1 MASYID
7 KVNFY
12 NEGGGLQKSVPI
24 KDSDTASKVTSLTT
38 EVDTNTTNINT
49 LNTKATQ
56 AASDIS
62 SLKNKVNTNTTN
74 INTLNTK
81 ATQAASDIS
90 TLKNQVSALNNNTF
104 KKVLLLGDSYLA
116 GYGLSSPSTQNY
128 GYLLKQMLS
137 GSGKTVD
144 YKGVNGA
151 GFSTTLENSF
161 YSILQTYASTLS
173 SYDLVIF
180 CGGFNDAQNSGRN
193 WASITSGI
201 NQCASYIKSHGN
213 AAIYVMFV
221 GLGSSFGYSSN
232 AAYAFS
238 AYASNVNVCSVA
250 GSPCVLHDYRSD
262 YLADTIHP
270 SVVGQQKL
278 AKAVYS
284 AIFSGSC
291 YNGGFALL
299 TSGTYSLME
308 TLEGET
314 VRVSVLGSYNRTWKG
329 QTGTTLLDFGAIP
342 AGFFK
347 AGAESTLYE
356 FSCILQCDTSMGVM
370 WMPGNCSFGKLGDAI
385 HFVVSPCIT
394 NPNQGALD
402 VTKTTLLGASFT
414 VPAVI
419 C

>member
-1 MASYID
+1 MADYID

-24 KDSDTASKVTSLTT
+24 KDSGTATAVANLTS
-38 EVDTNTTNINT
+38 
-49 LNTKATQ
+49 
-56 AASDIS
+56 
-62 SLKNKVNTNTTN
+62 KVNTNTTN
-74 INTLNTK
+74 ISALNTKVANLTSKVTTNTTNISALNTK
-81 ATQAASDIS
+81 ASQAASDIS
-90 TLKNQVSALNNNTF
+90 ALKNQVSVLNNNTF
-104 KKVLLLGDSYLA
+104 KKILLIGDSYLA
-116 GYGLSSPSTQNY
+116 GFGLSAPSTQNY
-128 GYLLKQMLS
+128 GYLLSQMLI
-137 GSGKTVD
+137 GSGKTIA
-144 YKGVNGA
+144 YKGVSGA
-151 GFSTTLENSF
+151 GFSTTLENNF

-180 CGGFNDAQNSGRN
+180 CGGFNDAQNSGKN

-221 GLGSSFGYSSN
+221 GLGSSFGYSAN

-299 TSGTYSLME
+299 PSGTYSLME
-308 TLEGET
+308 TIEGET
-314 VRVSVLGSYNRTWKG
+314 VRVSVLGSYNKTWKG
-329 QTGTTLLDFGAIP
+329 QTGSTLLDFGAIP

>member
-1 MASYID
+1 MADYID
-7 KVNFY
+7 KIKFY

-24 KDSDTASKVTSLTT
+24 KDSDTASKVASLTT
-38 EVDTNTTNINT
+38 KVNTNRTNINT
-49 LNTKATQ
+49 LNTKVTQ

-62 SLKNKVNTNTTN
+62 SLE
-74 INTLNTK
+74 
-81 ATQAASDIS
+81 
-90 TLKNQVSALNNNTF
+90 NQVSVLNNNTV
-104 KKVLLLGDSYLA
+104 KKILLLGDSYLA

-128 GYLLKQMLS
+128 GYLLKQLLN

-173 SYDLVIF
+173 TYDLVIF
-180 CGGFNDAQNSGRN
+180 CGGFNDAQNSGKN
-193 WASITSGI
+193 WASITNGI

-308 TLEGET
+308 TIEGET

>member
-12 NEGGGLQKSVPI
+12 NEDGGLQKSVPI
-24 KDSDTASKVTSLTT
+24 KDSDTATKVASLTT
-38 EVDTNTTNINT
+38 
-49 LNTKATQ
+49 
-56 AASDIS
+56 
-62 SLKNKVNTNTTN
+62 KVNTNTTN
-74 INTLNTK
+74 ISALNTKVNTNTTDISALNTK
-81 ATQAASDIS
+81 ASQAASDIS
-90 TLKNQVSALNNNTF
+90 TLKNQVSVLNNNTF
-104 KKVLLLGDSYLA
+104 KKILLLGDSYLA
-116 GYGLSSPSTQNY
+116 GFGLSSPSTQNY
-128 GYLLKQMLS
+128 GYLLKQMLA

-151 GFSTTLENSF
+151 GFSTTLENNF

-180 CGGFNDAQNSGRN
+180 CGGFNDAQNSGQN

-221 GLGSSFGYSSN
+221 GLGSSFGYSAN
-232 AAYAFS
+232 AANAFS
-238 AYASNVNVCSVA
+238 AYASNVNVCFVA

-299 TSGTYSLME
+299 NSSGTYNLLE
-308 TLEGET
+308 TMDGDT

-370 WMPGNCSFGKLGDAI
+370 WMPGNCSFGKVGNAI

>member
-24 KDSDTASKVTSLTT
+24 KDSDTASKVASLTT
-38 EVDTNTTNINT
+38 KVNTNTTNISALNTKASQAASDINTLKNKVNTNTADINT

-56 AASDIS
+56 AA
-62 SLKNKVNTNTTN
+62 
-74 INTLNTK
+74 
-81 ATQAASDIS
+81 ADIS
-90 TLKNQVSALNNNTF
+90 TLKNQVSVLNNNTF
-104 KKVLLLGDSYLA
+104 KKILLLGDSYLA

-128 GYLLKQMLS
+128 SYLLQQMLS

-151 GFSTTLENSF
+151 GFSTTLENNF

>member
-24 KDSDTASKVTSLTT
+24 KDSDTASKVASLTT
-38 EVDTNTTNINT
+38 
-49 LNTKATQ
+49 
-56 AASDIS
+56 
-62 SLKNKVNTNTTN
+62 KVNTNTTSISN
-74 INTLNTK
+74 INSKVASLTTKVDTNTTSINNLNIK
-81 ATQAASDIS
+81 ASQATSDINA
-90 TLKNQVSALNNNTF
+90 LENQVSVLNNNTF

-180 CGGFNDAQNSGRN
+180 CGGFNDAQNSGKN

-221 GLGSSFGYSSN
+221 GLGSSFGYSAN
-232 AAYAFS
+232 AANAFS

-308 TLEGET
+308 SIEGET

-329 QTGTTLLDFGAIP
+329 QTGSTLLDFGAIP

-370 WMPGNCSFGKLGDAI
+370 WMPGNCSFGKVGDAI

>member
-1 MASYID
+1 MADYID

-24 KDSDTASKVTSLTT
+24 KDSDTATAVANLTSK
-38 EVDTNTTNINT
+38 VDTNTTNISALNT
-49 LNTKATQ
+49 KVANLTSKVDTNTTNISALNTKASQ

-62 SLKNKVNTNTTN
+62 NLE
-74 INTLNTK
+74 
-81 ATQAASDIS
+81 
-90 TLKNQVSALNNNTF
+90 NQVSVLNNNTF
-104 KKVLLLGDSYLA
+104 KKILLLGDSYLA
-116 GYGLSSPSTQNY
+116 GFGLSAPSTQNY

-173 SYDLVIF
+173 SYDMVIF
-180 CGGFNDAQNSGRN
+180 CGGFNDAQNSGQN

-221 GLGSSFGYSSN
+221 GLGSSFGYSAN
-232 AAYAFS
+232 AANAFS

-262 YLADTIHP
+262 YLSDTIHP

-299 TSGTYSLME
+299 NSGTYNLLE

-347 AGAESTLYE
+347 AGAESTFYE

-370 WMPGNCSFGKLGDAI
+370 WMPGNCSFGKVGDAI

>member
-24 KDSDTASKVTSLTT
+24 KDSDTATKVASLTT
-38 EVDTNTTNINT
+38 
-49 LNTKATQ
+49 
-56 AASDIS
+56 
-62 SLKNKVNTNTTN
+62 KVNTNTTN
-74 INTLNTK
+74 ISTLNTSVANLTSKVNTNTTNISTLNTK
-81 ATQAASDIS
+81 ASQVASDIS
-90 TLKNQVSALNNNTF
+90 ALENQVSVLNNNTF

-116 GYGLSSPSTQNY
+116 GFGLSAPSTQNY
-128 GYLLKQMLS
+128 GYLLKQMLA

-151 GFSTTLENSF
+151 GFSTTLENNF

-180 CGGFNDAQNSGRN
+180 CGGFNDAQNSGQN

-221 GLGSSFGYSSN
+221 GLGSSFGYSAN
-232 AAYAFS
+232 AANAFS
-238 AYASNVNVCSVA
+238 AYASNVNVCFVA

-299 TSGTYSLME
+299 NSGTYNLLE
-308 TLEGET
+308 TMDGDT

-347 AGAESTLYE
+347 AGAESTFYE

-370 WMPGNCSFGKLGDAI
+370 WMPGNCSFGKVGNAI

>member
-1 MASYID
+1 MADYID

-38 EVDTNTTNINT
+38 
-49 LNTKATQ
+49 
-56 AASDIS
+56 
-62 SLKNKVNTNTTN
+62 KVNTNTTS
-74 INTLNTK
+74 INKLDRRANDAASSIDNLKKNVSALNDET
-81 ATQAASDIS
+81 AQTASDIS
-90 TLKNQVSALNNNTF
+90 TLKNQVSVLNNNTF

-144 YKGVNGA
+144 YKDVNGA
-151 GFSTTLENSF
+151 GFSTTLENNF

-180 CGGFNDAQNSGRN
+180 CGGFNDAQNSGQN

-221 GLGSSFGYSSN
+221 GLGSSFGYSAN
-232 AAYAFS
+232 AANAFS
-238 AYASNVNVCSVA
+238 AYASNVNVCAVA

-308 TLEGET
+308 TIEGET
-314 VRVSVLGSYNRTWKG
+314 VRVSVLGSYNGTWKG
-329 QTGTTLLDFGAIP
+329 QTGNTLLDFGAIP

-370 WMPGNCSFGKLGDAI
+370 WMPGNCSFGKVGEAI

>member
-1 MASYID
+1 MADYID

-24 KDSDTASKVTSLTT
+24 KDSDTASKVANLTT
-38 EVDTNTTNINT
+38 
-49 LNTKATQ
+49 
-56 AASDIS
+56 
-62 SLKNKVNTNTTN
+62 KVNTNTTN

-90 TLKNQVSALNNNTF
+90 TLKNKVNTNTTNINTLNTKATQAASDISALENQVSVLNNNTF
-104 KKVLLLGDSYLA
+104 KKILLLGDSYLA
-116 GYGLSSPSTQNY
+116 GFGLSAPSTQNY
-128 GYLLKQMLS
+128 GYLLKQMLA

-151 GFSTTLENSF
+151 GFSTTLENNF

-180 CGGFNDAQNSGRN
+180 CGGFNDAQNSGQN

-221 GLGSSFGYSSN
+221 GLGSSFGYSAN
-232 AAYAFS
+232 AANAFS
-238 AYASNVNVCSVA
+238 AYASNVNVCFVA

-299 TSGTYSLME
+299 NSGTYNLLE
-308 TLEGET
+308 TMDGDT

-347 AGAESTLYE
+347 AGAESTFYE

-370 WMPGNCSFGKLGDAI
+370 WMPGNCSFGNVGNAI

>member
-1 MASYID
+1 M
-7 KVNFY
+7 
-12 NEGGGLQKSVPI
+12 
-24 KDSDTASKVTSLTT
+24 
-38 EVDTNTTNINT
+38 
-49 LNTKATQ
+49 
-56 AASDIS
+56 
-62 SLKNKVNTNTTN
+62 
-74 INTLNTK
+74 
-81 ATQAASDIS
+81 
-90 TLKNQVSALNNNTF
+90 LNNNTF
-104 KKVLLLGDSYLA
+104 KKILLLGDSYLA
-116 GYGLSSPSTQNY
+116 GFGLSAPSTQNY
-128 GYLLKQMLS
+128 GYLLKQMLA

-151 GFSTTLENSF
+151 GFSTTLENNF

-180 CGGFNDAQNSGRN
+180 CGGFNDAQNSGQN
-193 WASITSGI
+193 WASITNGI

-221 GLGSSFGYSSN
+221 GLGSSFGYSAN
-232 AAYAFS
+232 AANAFS
-238 AYASNVNVCSVA
+238 AYASNVNVCFVA

-299 TSGTYSLME
+299 NSGTYNLLE
-308 TLEGET
+308 TMDGDT

-347 AGAESTLYE
+347 AGAESTFYE

-370 WMPGNCSFGKLGDAI
+370 WMPGNCSFGKVGDAI

>member
-1 MASYID
+1 MADYID

-24 KDSDTASKVTSLTT
+24 KDSDTASKVANLTT
-38 EVDTNTTNINT
+38 
-49 LNTKATQ
+49 
-56 AASDIS
+56 
-62 SLKNKVNTNTTN
+62 KVNTNTTN
-74 INTLNTK
+74 INTLNNK

-90 TLKNQVSALNNNTF
+90 ALENKVSVLNNKATQAASDISALENQVSVLNNNTF
-104 KKVLLLGDSYLA
+104 KKILLLGDSYLA
-116 GYGLSSPSTQNY
+116 GFGLSAPSTQNY
-128 GYLLKQMLS
+128 GYLLKQMLA

-151 GFSTTLENSF
+151 GFSTTLENNF

-180 CGGFNDAQNSGRN
+180 CGGFNDAQNSGQN

-221 GLGSSFGYSSN
+221 GLGSSFGYSAN
-232 AAYAFS
+232 AANAFS
-238 AYASNVNVCSVA
+238 AYASNVNVCFVS

-299 TSGTYSLME
+299 NSGTYNLLE
-308 TLEGET
+308 TMDGDT

-347 AGAESTLYE
+347 AGAESTFYE

-370 WMPGNCSFGKLGDAI
+370 WMPGNCSFGKVGDAI

>member
-1 MASYID
+1 MADYID

-24 KDSDTASKVTSLTT
+24 QDSVTASKVASLTT
-38 EVDTNTTNINT
+38 
-49 LNTKATQ
+49 
-56 AASDIS
+56 
-62 SLKNKVNTNTTN
+62 KVNTNTTN
-74 INTLNTK
+74 ISALNTK
-81 ATQAASDIS
+81 ASQAASDIS
-90 TLKNQVSALNNNTF
+90 ALENQVSALNNNTF

-173 SYDLVIF
+173 TYDLVIF
-180 CGGFNDAQNSGRN
+180 CGGFNDAQNSGGN
-193 WASITSGI
+193 WASITNGI

-221 GLGSSFGYSSN
+221 GLGSSFGYSAN
-232 AAYAFS
+232 AANAFS
-238 AYASNVNVCSVA
+238 AYASNVNVCFVA

-299 TSGTYSLME
+299 NSGTYSMWE
-308 TLEGET
+308 TIEGET
-314 VRVSVLGSYNRTWKG
+314 MRVSVHGSYNRTWKG

-347 AGAESTLYE
+347 AGAEPTLYE

-370 WMPGNCSFGKLGDAI
+370 WMPGHCSFGKVGDAI

-414 VPAVI
+414 VPAVM

>member
-1 MASYID
+1 MADYID

-24 KDSDTASKVTSLTT
+24 KDSDTATKVASLTT
-38 EVDTNTTNINT
+38 
-49 LNTKATQ
+49 
-56 AASDIS
+56 
-62 SLKNKVNTNTTN
+62 KVNTNTTN

-90 TLKNQVSALNNNTF
+90 ALNTKASQAESDISALNTKASQAASDISALENQVSVLNNNTF

-116 GYGLSSPSTQNY
+116 GFGLSAPSTQNY
-128 GYLLKQMLS
+128 GYLLKQMLA

-151 GFSTTLENSF
+151 GFSTTLENNF

-180 CGGFNDAQNSGRN
+180 CGGFNDAQNSGQN

-221 GLGSSFGYSSN
+221 GLGSSFGYSAN
-232 AAYAFS
+232 AANAFS
-238 AYASNVNVCSVA
+238 AYASNVNVCFVA

-299 TSGTYSLME
+299 NSGTYNLLE
-308 TLEGET
+308 TMDGDA

-347 AGAESTLYE
+347 AGAESTFYE

-370 WMPGNCSFGKLGDAI
+370 WMPGNCSFGKVGDAI

>member
-1 MASYID
+1 MADYID

-24 KDSDTASKVTSLTT
+24 QDSVTASKVASLTT
-38 EVDTNTTNINT
+38 
-49 LNTKATQ
+49 
-56 AASDIS
+56 
-62 SLKNKVNTNTTN
+62 KVNTNTTN
-74 INTLNTK
+74 ISALNTKVASLTTKVNTNTTNISALNSK
-81 ATQAASDIS
+81 ATQAAADIS
-90 TLKNQVSALNNNTF
+90 ALENQVSALNNNTF
-104 KKVLLLGDSYLA
+104 KKILLLGDSYLA

-161 YSILQTYASTLS
+161 YSILQTYASTLAT
-173 SYDLVIF
+173 YDLVIF

-193 WASITSGI
+193 WESITNGI

>member
-1 MASYID
+1 MADYID

-24 KDSDTASKVTSLTT
+24 QDSVTASKVASLTT
-38 EVDTNTTNINT
+38 
-49 LNTKATQ
+49 
-56 AASDIS
+56 
-62 SLKNKVNTNTTN
+62 KVNTNTTN
-74 INTLNTK
+74 ISALNTKVNTNTTNISALNTK
-81 ATQAASDIS
+81 ASQAAADIS
-90 TLKNQVSALNNNTF
+90 ALENQVSALNNNTF
-104 KKVLLLGDSYLA
+104 KKILLLGDSYLA
-116 GYGLSSPSTQNY
+116 GFGLSAPSTQNY
-128 GYLLKQMLS
+128 GYLLKQMLT

-173 SYDLVIF
+173 TYDLVIF

-193 WASITSGI
+193 WESITNGI

-329 QTGTTLLDFGAIP
+329 QTGSTLLDFGAIP

>member
-24 KDSDTASKVTSLTT
+24 KDSDTATKVASLTT
-38 EVDTNTTNINT
+38 
-49 LNTKATQ
+49 
-56 AASDIS
+56 
-62 SLKNKVNTNTTN
+62 KVNTNTTN
-74 INTLNTK
+74 ISTLNTSVANLTSKVNTNTTNISTLNTK
-81 ATQAASDIS
+81 ASQAASDIS
-90 TLKNQVSALNNNTF
+90 ALENQVSVLNNNTF

-116 GYGLSSPSTQNY
+116 GFGLSAPSTQNY
-128 GYLLKQMLS
+128 GYLLKQMLA

-151 GFSTTLENSF
+151 GFSTTLENNF

-180 CGGFNDAQNSGRN
+180 CGGFNDAQNSGQN

-221 GLGSSFGYSSN
+221 GLGSSFGYSTN
-232 AAYAFS
+232 AANAFS
-238 AYASNVNVCSVA
+238 AYASNVNVCFVA

-299 TSGTYSLME
+299 NSGTYSLWETME
-308 TLEGET
+308 GNT
-314 VRVSVLGSYNRTWKG
+314 VRVSVHGSYNRTWKG

-347 AGAESTLYE
+347 AGAESTVYE

-370 WMPGNCSFGKLGDAI
+370 WMPGHCSFGKVGDAI

>member
-1 MASYID
+1 MADYID

-24 KDSDTASKVTSLTT
+24 KDSDTATAVANLTSKVN
-38 EVDTNTTNINT
+38 TNTTNISA
-49 LNTKATQ
+49 LNTKVANLT
-56 AASDIS
+56 S
-62 SLKNKVNTNTTN
+62 KVDTNTTN

-90 TLKNQVSALNNNTF
+90 TLKNQVSVLNNNTF
-104 KKVLLLGDSYLA
+104 KKILLLGDSYLA
-116 GYGLSSPSTQNY
+116 GFGLSAPSTQNY
-128 GYLLKQMLS
+128 GYLLKQMLA

-151 GFSTTLENSF
+151 GFSTTLENNF

-180 CGGFNDAQNSGRN
+180 CGGFNDAQNSGQN

-221 GLGSSFGYSSN
+221 GLGSSFGYSAN
-232 AAYAFS
+232 AGNAFS

-262 YLADTIHP
+262 YLSDTIHP

-308 TLEGET
+308 TIEGET

-329 QTGTTLLDFGAIP
+329 QTGTTLLDFGSIP

-347 AGAESTLYE
+347 AGAESRLYE

-370 WMPGNCSFGKLGDAI
+370 WMPGHCSFGKVGDAI

-402 VTKTTLLGASFT
+402 VTKTSLLGASFT

>member
-1 MASYID
+1 MADYID

-24 KDSDTASKVTSLTT
+24 KDSDTASKVASLTT
-38 EVDTNTTNINT
+38 
-49 LNTKATQ
+49 
-56 AASDIS
+56 
-62 SLKNKVNTNTTN
+62 KVNTNTTN
-74 INTLNTK
+74 INTLNNKAIQAASDISALENQVSALNNK

-90 TLKNQVSALNNNTF
+90 ALENQVSVLNNNTF
-104 KKVLLLGDSYLA
+104 KKILLLGDSYLA
-116 GYGLSSPSTQNY
+116 GFGLSAPSTQNY
-128 GYLLKQMLS
+128 GYLLKQMLA

-180 CGGFNDAQNSGRN
+180 CGGFNDAQNSGQN
-193 WASITSGI
+193 WASITNGI

-299 TSGTYSLME
+299 NSGTYNLLE
-308 TLEGET
+308 TMEGET

-370 WMPGNCSFGKLGDAI
+370 WMPGNCSFGKVGDAI

>member
-24 KDSDTASKVTSLTT
+24 KDSDTASKVASLTT
-38 EVDTNTTNINT
+38 KVNTNTTNISALNTKASQAASDINTLKNKVNTNTADINT

-56 AASDIS
+56 AA
-62 SLKNKVNTNTTN
+62 
-74 INTLNTK
+74 
-81 ATQAASDIS
+81 ADIS
-90 TLKNQVSALNNNTF
+90 TLKNQVSVLNNNTF
-104 KKVLLLGDSYLA
+104 KKILLLGDSYLA

-128 GYLLKQMLS
+128 GYLLQQMLS

-151 GFSTTLENSF
+151 GFSTTLENNF

-193 WASITSGI
+193 WASITNGI

>member
-1 MASYID
+1 MADYID

-12 NEGGGLQKSVPI
+12 NEGGGLQKSVPLQ
-24 KDSDTASKVTSLTT
+24 DSVTASKVASLTT
-38 EVDTNTTNINT
+38 
-49 LNTKATQ
+49 
-56 AASDIS
+56 
-62 SLKNKVNTNTTN
+62 KVNTNTTN
-74 INTLNTK
+74 ISALNTKVNTNTTNISALNTKVNTNTTNISALNTK
-81 ATQAASDIS
+81 ASQAAADIS
-90 TLKNQVSALNNNTF
+90 ALENQVSALNNNTF
-104 KKVLLLGDSYLA
+104 KKILLLGDSYLA
-116 GYGLSSPSTQNY
+116 GFGLSAPSTQNY
-128 GYLLKQMLS
+128 GYLLKQMLT

-173 SYDLVIF
+173 TYDLVIF

-193 WASITSGI
+193 WESITNGI

-329 QTGTTLLDFGAIP
+329 QTGSTLLDFGAIP

>member
-24 KDSDTASKVTSLTT
+24 KDSDTASKVANLTT
-38 EVDTNTTNINT
+38 
-49 LNTKATQ
+49 
-56 AASDIS
+56 
-62 SLKNKVNTNTTN
+62 KVNTNTTN
-74 INTLNTK
+74 INTLNNK

-90 TLKNQVSALNNNTF
+90 SLKNQVSALNNNTF
-104 KKVLLLGDSYLA
+104 KKILLLGDSYLA
-116 GYGLSSPSTQNY
+116 GFGLSAPTTQNY
-128 GYLLKQMLS
+128 GYLLKQMLT

-180 CGGFNDAQNSGRN
+180 CGGFNDAQNSGQN

-221 GLGSSFGYSSN
+221 GLGSSFGYSTN
-232 AAYAFS
+232 AANAFA

-262 YLADTIHP
+262 YLSDKIHP

-299 TSGTYSLME
+299 NSGTYSMWE
-308 TLEGET
+308 TIEGET
-314 VRVSVLGSYNRTWKG
+314 LRVSVHGSYNRTWKG
-329 QTGTTLLDFGAIP
+329 QTGSTLLDFGAIP

-347 AGAESTLYE
+347 AGAESVIYE

-370 WMPGNCSFGKLGDAI
+370 WMPGHCSFGKVGNEI

>member
-12 NEGGGLQKSVPI
+12 NEDGALQKSVPI
-24 KDSDTASKVTSLTT
+24 KDSDTASKLASLTT
-38 EVDTNTTNINT
+38 KVNTNTTSINN
-49 LNTKATQ
+49 LNSKATQ

-62 SLKNKVNTNTTN
+62 DLKNKVNTNTTN

-81 ATQAASDIS
+81 ATQAAADIS
-90 TLKNQVSALNNNTF
+90 ALENQVSVLNNNTF
-104 KKVLLLGDSYLA
+104 KKILLLGDSYLA
-116 GYGLSSPSTQNY
+116 GFGLSAPSTQNY
-128 GYLLKQMLS
+128 GYLLKQMLA

-151 GFSTTLENSF
+151 GFSTTLENNF

-180 CGGFNDAQNSGRN
+180 CGGFNDAQNSGQN
-193 WASITSGI
+193 WASITNGI

-221 GLGSSFGYSSN
+221 GLGSSFGYSAN
-232 AAYAFS
+232 AANAFS
-238 AYASNVNVCSVA
+238 AYASNVNVCFVA

-299 TSGTYSLME
+299 NSGTYNLLE
-308 TLEGET
+308 TMDGDT
-314 VRVSVLGSYNRTWKG
+314 VRVSVLGSYNKTWKG

-347 AGAESTLYE
+347 AGAESTVYE
-356 FSCILQCDTSMGVM
+356 FSCILQCDTSLGVM
-370 WMPGNCSFGKLGDAI
+370 WMPGNCSFGKVGNAI

>member
-1 MASYID
+1 MADYID

-24 KDSDTASKVTSLTT
+24 KDSDTASKVANLTT
-38 EVDTNTTNINT
+38 
-49 LNTKATQ
+49 
-56 AASDIS
+56 
-62 SLKNKVNTNTTN
+62 KVNTNTTN
-74 INTLNTK
+74 INTLNNK

-90 TLKNQVSALNNNTF
+90 TLKNQVSTLNNKATQAASDISALENQVSVLNNNTF
-104 KKVLLLGDSYLA
+104 KKILLLGDSYLA
-116 GYGLSSPSTQNY
+116 GFGLSAPSTQNY
-128 GYLLKQMLS
+128 GYLLKQMLA

-151 GFSTTLENSF
+151 GFSTTLENNF

-180 CGGFNDAQNSGRN
+180 CGGFNDAQNSGQN

-221 GLGSSFGYSSN
+221 GLGSSFGYSAN
-232 AAYAFS
+232 AANAFS
-238 AYASNVNVCSVA
+238 AYASNVNVCFVA

-262 YLADTIHP
+262 YLSDTIHP

-299 TSGTYSLME
+299 NSGTYDLLE
-308 TLEGET
+308 TMDGDT

-347 AGAESTLYE
+347 AGAESTFYE

-370 WMPGNCSFGKLGDAI
+370 WMPGNCSFGNVGNAI

>member
-1 MASYID
+1 MADYID

-24 KDSDTASKVTSLTT
+24 KDRDTATKLASLTT
-38 EVDTNTTNINT
+38 KVNTNTTNIST
-49 LNTKATQ
+49 LNTKADQ

-62 SLKNKVNTNTTN
+62 TLKNKVNTNTTN

-90 TLKNQVSALNNNTF
+90 TLKNQVSVLNNNTF
-104 KKVLLLGDSYLA
+104 KKILLLGDSYLA
-116 GYGLSSPSTQNY
+116 GFGLSAPSTQNY
-128 GYLLKQMLS
+128 GYLLKQMLA

-151 GFSTTLENSF
+151 GFSTTLENNF
-161 YSILQTYASTLS
+161 YGILQTYASTLS

-180 CGGFNDAQNSGRN
+180 CGGFNDAQNSGQN

-221 GLGSSFGYSSN
+221 GLGSSFGYSAN
-232 AAYAFS
+232 AANAFS
-238 AYASNVNVCSVA
+238 AYASNVNVCFVA

-299 TSGTYSLME
+299 NSGTYNLLE
-308 TLEGET
+308 TMDGDT

-347 AGAESTLYE
+347 AGAESTFYE

-370 WMPGNCSFGKLGDAI
+370 WMPGNCSFGKFGDAI

>member
-24 KDSDTASKVTSLTT
+24 KDSDTATKVASLTT
-38 EVDTNTTNINT
+38 KVNTNTTSINNLNSKAT
-49 LNTKATQ
+49 QAASDISTLENQVSALNTKATQ

-62 SLKNKVNTNTTN
+62 ALE
-74 INTLNTK
+74 
-81 ATQAASDIS
+81 
-90 TLKNQVSALNNNTF
+90 NQVSVLNNNTF
-104 KKVLLLGDSYLA
+104 KKILLLGDSYLA
-116 GYGLSSPSTQNY
+116 GFGLSAPSTQNY
-128 GYLLKQMLS
+128 GYLLKQMLA

-151 GFSTTLENSF
+151 GFSTTLENNF

-180 CGGFNDAQNSGRN
+180 CGGFNDAQNIGQN

-221 GLGSSFGYSSN
+221 GLGSSFGYSAN
-232 AAYAFS
+232 AANAFS
-238 AYASNVNVCSVA
+238 AYASNVNVCFVA

-262 YLADTIHP
+262 YIADTIHP

-299 TSGTYSLME
+299 NSGTYNLLE
-308 TLEGET
+308 TMDGDT

-347 AGAESTLYE
+347 AGAESTFYE
-356 FSCILQCDTSMGVM
+356 FSCILQCETSMGVM
-370 WMPGNCSFGKLGDAI
+370 WMPGNCSFGKVGTAI

>member
-24 KDSDTASKVTSLTT
+24 KDSDTASKVASLTT
-38 EVDTNTTNINT
+38 
-49 LNTKATQ
+49 
-56 AASDIS
+56 
-62 SLKNKVNTNTTN
+62 KVNTNTTN
-74 INTLNTK
+74 INTLNNK

-90 TLKNQVSALNNNTF
+90 TLENQVSTLNTKASQAASDISSLKNQVSVLNNNTF
-104 KKVLLLGDSYLA
+104 KKILLLGDSYLA
-116 GYGLSSPSTQNY
+116 GFGLSAPTTQNY
-128 GYLLKQMLS
+128 GYLLKQMLA

-173 SYDLVIF
+173 TYDLVIF
-180 CGGFNDAQNSGRN
+180 CGGFNDAQNSGQN

-221 GLGSSFGYSSN
+221 GLGSSFGYSAN
-232 AAYAFS
+232 AANAFS
-238 AYASNVNVCSVA
+238 AYASNVNVCFVA

-299 TSGTYSLME
+299 NSGTYNLLE
-308 TLEGET
+308 TMEGET

-370 WMPGNCSFGKLGDAI
+370 WMPGNCSFGKVGDAI

>member
-1 MASYID
+1 MAVYID

-24 KDSDTASKVTSLTT
+24 KDSDTASKVASLTT
-38 EVDTNTTNINT
+38 
-49 LNTKATQ
+49 
-56 AASDIS
+56 
-62 SLKNKVNTNTTN
+62 KVNTNTTD
-74 INTLNTK
+74 IHTLKNK

-90 TLKNQVSALNNNTF
+90 TLKKNVNTNTTSINNLNSKATQAASDISSLENQVSVLNNNTF
-104 KKVLLLGDSYLA
+104 KKILLLGDSYLA
-116 GYGLSSPSTQNY
+116 GFGLSSPSTQNY
-128 GYLLKQMLS
+128 GYLLKQMLT

-151 GFSTTLENSF
+151 GFSTTLEKSF

-180 CGGFNDAQNSGRN
+180 CGGFNDAQNSNRN
-193 WASITSGI
+193 WASITNGI

-221 GLGSSFGYSSN
+221 GLGSSFGYSAN
-232 AAYAFS
+232 AANAFS
-238 AYASNVNVCSVA
+238 AYASNVKVCSVA
-250 GSPCVLHDYRSD
+250 GSPCVLHDYRCD

-299 TSGTYSLME
+299 TSGTYNLLE
-308 TLEGET
+308 TIEGET

-329 QTGTTLLDFGAIP
+329 QTGSTLLDFGAIP

>member
-1 MASYID
+1 MADYID

-24 KDSDTASKVTSLTT
+24 KDSATATAVANLTSKVN
-38 EVDTNTTNINT
+38 TNTTNIST
-49 LNTKATQ
+49 LNTKASQAASDINGLENQVSALNNKATQ
-56 AASDIS
+56 AASDING
-62 SLKNKVNTNTTN
+62 LE
-74 INTLNTK
+74 
-81 ATQAASDIS
+81 
-90 TLKNQVSALNNNTF
+90 NQVSVLNNNTF
-104 KKVLLLGDSYLA
+104 KKILLLGDSYLA
-116 GYGLSSPSTQNY
+116 GFGLSAPSTQNY
-128 GYLLKQMLS
+128 GYLLKQMLT

-151 GFSTTLENSF
+151 GFSTTLENNF

-180 CGGFNDAQNSGRN
+180 CGGFNDAQNSGKN

-221 GLGSSFGYSSN
+221 GLGSSFGYSAN
-232 AAYAFS
+232 AADAFS
-238 AYASNVNVCSVA
+238 AYASNVNVCFVA
-250 GSPCVLHDYRSD
+250 GSPCVLHDYRGD

-270 SVVGQQKL
+270 SVVGQKKL

-308 TLEGET
+308 TIEGET

-370 WMPGNCSFGKLGDAI
+370 WMPGNCSFGKVGNAI

>member
-1 MASYID
+1 MADYID

-24 KDSDTASKVTSLTT
+24 KDSDTATAVANLTT
-38 EVDTNTTNINT
+38 KVNTNTTNISA
-49 LNTKATQ
+49 LNTKASQAASDISALENQVSALNNKATQ

-62 SLKNKVNTNTTN
+62 A
-74 INTLNTK
+74 IE
-81 ATQAASDIS
+81 
-90 TLKNQVSALNNNTF
+90 NQVSVLNNNTF
-104 KKVLLLGDSYLA
+104 KKILLLGDSYLA
-116 GYGLSSPSTQNY
+116 GFGLSAPSTQNY
-128 GYLLKQMLS
+128 GYLLKQMLA
-137 GSGKTVD
+137 GSGKTLD

-161 YSILQTYASTLS
+161 YSILQTYESTLS
-173 SYDLVIF
+173 TYDLVIF
-180 CGGFNDAQNSGRN
+180 CGGFNDAQNSGQN

-221 GLGSSFGYSSN
+221 GLGSSFGYSAN

-299 TSGTYSLME
+299 NSGTYNLLEMM
-308 TLEGET
+308 EGET

-370 WMPGNCSFGKLGDAI
+370 WMPGNCSFGKVGNAI

>member
-1 MASYID
+1 MADYID

-24 KDSDTASKVTSLTT
+24 KDSDTATKATNLSSKVN
-38 EVDTNTTNINT
+38 TNTADINT

-62 SLKNKVNTNTTN
+62 N
-74 INTLNTK
+74 
-81 ATQAASDIS
+81 
-90 TLKNQVSALNNNTF
+90 LKNQVSVLNNNTF
-104 KKVLLLGDSYLA
+104 KKILLLGDSYLA
-116 GYGLSSPSTQNY
+116 GFGLSAPSTQNY
-128 GYLLKQMLS
+128 GYLLKQMLA
-137 GSGKTVD
+137 GSGKTLD

-151 GFSTTLENSF
+151 GFSTTLENNF

-193 WASITSGI
+193 WASITNGI

-221 GLGSSFGYSSN
+221 GLGSSFGYSAN
-232 AAYAFS
+232 AANAFS
-238 AYASNVNVCSVA
+238 AYASNVNVCAVA

-299 TSGTYSLME
+299 NSGTYNLVE
-308 TLEGET
+308 TIEGET
-314 VRVSVLGSYNRTWKG
+314 VRISVLGSYNRTWKG

-370 WMPGNCSFGKLGDAI
+370 WMPGNCSFGKVGDAI

>member
-24 KDSDTASKVTSLTT
+24 KDSDTATKVANLTS
-38 EVDTNTTNINT
+38 
-49 LNTKATQ
+49 
-56 AASDIS
+56 
-62 SLKNKVNTNTTN
+62 KVNTNTAD

-90 TLKNQVSALNNNTF
+90 TLENQVSVLNNKASQAASDISALENQVSVLNNNTF
-104 KKVLLLGDSYLA
+104 KKILLLGDSYLA
-116 GYGLSSPSTQNY
+116 GYGLSAPSTQNY

-151 GFSTTLENSF
+151 GFSTTLENNF

-180 CGGFNDAQNSGRN
+180 CGGFNDAQNSGQN

-221 GLGSSFGYSSN
+221 GLGSSFGYSTN
-232 AAYAFS
+232 AANAFS
-238 AYASNVNVCSVA
+238 AYASNVNVCFVA

-299 TSGTYSLME
+299 NSGTYNLWEAME
-308 TLEGET
+308 GDT
-314 VRVSVLGSYNRTWKG
+314 VRVSVHGSYNRTWKG

-347 AGAESTLYE
+347 AGAEPPIYE

-370 WMPGNCSFGKLGDAI
+370 WMPGHCSFGKVGDAI

-394 NPNQGALD
+394 NPDQGALD

>member
-1 MASYID
+1 MADYID

-24 KDSDTASKVTSLTT
+24 KDSDTASKVANLTT
-38 EVDTNTTNINT
+38 
-49 LNTKATQ
+49 
-56 AASDIS
+56 
-62 SLKNKVNTNTTN
+62 KVNTNTTN
-74 INTLNTK
+74 ISALNTK
-81 ATQAASDIS
+81 ASQAASDIS
-90 TLKNQVSALNNNTF
+90 ALENQVSALNNKASQAASDISALENQVSVLNNNTF
-104 KKVLLLGDSYLA
+104 KKILLLGDSYLA
-116 GYGLSSPSTQNY
+116 GFGLSAPTMQNY
-128 GYLLKQMLS
+128 GYLLKQMLA

-151 GFSTTLENSF
+151 GFSTTLENNF

-180 CGGFNDAQNSGRN
+180 CGGFNDAQNSGQN
-193 WASITSGI
+193 WASITNGI

-221 GLGSSFGYSSN
+221 GLGSSFGYSAK
-232 AAYAFS
+232 AANAFS

-250 GSPCVLHDYRSD
+250 GSPSVLHDYRSD

-270 SVVGQQKL
+270 SAVGQQKL

-299 TSGTYSLME
+299 NSGTYNLME
-308 TLEGET
+308 TIEGET

-347 AGAESTLYE
+347 GGETRLYE

-370 WMPGNCSFGKLGDAI
+370 WMPGNCSFGKVGDAI

>member
-24 KDSDTASKVTSLTT
+24 KDSDTASKVASLTT
-38 EVDTNTTNINT
+38 KVNTNTTNISA
-49 LNTKATQ
+49 LNTKASQ
-56 AASDIS
+56 AASDINT
-62 SLKNKVNTNTTN
+62 LKNKVNTNTTD

-81 ATQAASDIS
+81 ASQAASDIS

-104 KKVLLLGDSYLA
+104 KKILLLGDSYLA

-128 GYLLKQMLS
+128 GYLLQQMLS

-151 GFSTTLENSF
+151 GFSTTLENNF

>member
-1 MASYID
+1 MADYID

-24 KDSDTASKVTSLTT
+24 KDSDTASKVASLTT
-38 EVDTNTTNINT
+38 KVNTNRTNINT
-49 LNTKATQ
+49 LNTKVTQ

-62 SLKNKVNTNTTN
+62 SLE
-74 INTLNTK
+74 
-81 ATQAASDIS
+81 
-90 TLKNQVSALNNNTF
+90 NQVSVLNNNTV
-104 KKVLLLGDSYLA
+104 KKILLLGDSYLA

-128 GYLLKQMLS
+128 GYLLKQLLN

-173 SYDLVIF
+173 TYDLVIF
-180 CGGFNDAQNSGRN
+180 CGGFNDAQNSGKN
-193 WASITSGI
+193 WASITNGI

-308 TLEGET
+308 TIEGET

>member
-1 MASYID
+1 MADYID

-24 KDSDTASKVTSLTT
+24 KDSDTASNVASLTT
-38 EVDTNTTNINT
+38 
-49 LNTKATQ
+49 
-56 AASDIS
+56 
-62 SLKNKVNTNTTN
+62 KVNTNTTN

-81 ATQAASDIS
+81 ASQAASDIS
-90 TLKNQVSALNNNTF
+90 ALENQVSALNNNTF

-116 GYGLSSPSTQNY
+116 GYGLPAPSSQNY

-151 GFSTTLENSF
+151 GFSTTLENNF

-193 WASITSGI
+193 WASITNGI

-221 GLGSSFGYSSN
+221 GLGSSFGYSAN

-238 AYASNVNVCSVA
+238 TYASNVNVCSVA

-270 SVVGQQKL
+270 SVLGQQKL

-291 YNGGFALL
+291 TTGGFALL
-299 TSGTYSLME
+299 NSGTYNLLE
-308 TLEGET
+308 TIEGET

-370 WMPGNCSFGKLGDAI
+370 WMPGNCSFGKIGDAI

-402 VTKTTLLGASFT
+402 VTKTTLLGAYFT
-414 VPAVI
+414 VPAII

>member
-1 MASYID
+1 MADYID

-24 KDSDTASKVTSLTT
+24 KDSDTATKVASLTT
-38 EVDTNTTNINT
+38 KVNTNTTSINNLNSKAT
-49 LNTKATQ
+49 QAASDISTLENQVSALNTKATQ
-56 AASDIS
+56 AASDING
-62 SLKNKVNTNTTN
+62 LE
-74 INTLNTK
+74 
-81 ATQAASDIS
+81 
-90 TLKNQVSALNNNTF
+90 NQVSVLNNNTF
-104 KKVLLLGDSYLA
+104 KKILLLGDSYLA
-116 GYGLSSPSTQNY
+116 GFGLSAPSTQNY
-128 GYLLKQMLS
+128 GYLLKQMLA

-151 GFSTTLENSF
+151 GFSTTLENNF

-193 WASITSGI
+193 WASITNGI

>member
-1 MASYID
+1 MADYID

-24 KDSDTASKVTSLTT
+24 KDIDTASNVASLTT
-38 EVDTNTTNINT
+38 KVNKNTTNINT

-56 AASDIS
+56 AA
-62 SLKNKVNTNTTN
+62 
-74 INTLNTK
+74 
-81 ATQAASDIS
+81 ADIS
-90 TLKNQVSALNNNTF
+90 TLKNQVSVLNNNTF

-128 GYLLKQMLS
+128 GYLLKQMLT

-144 YKGVNGA
+144 YNGVNGA

-173 SYDLVIF
+173 SYDMVIF
-180 CGGFNDAQNSGRN
+180 CGGFNDAQNSGKN
-193 WASITSGI
+193 WASITNGI

-299 TSGTYSLME
+299 NSGTYNLLE
-308 TLEGET
+308 TMEGET
-314 VRVSVLGSYNRTWKG
+314 VRVCVLGSYNRTWKG
-329 QTGTTLLDFGAIP
+329 QTGATLLDFGAIP